1 MNTPLNAAELAAG
14 AVRLGLRA
22 AGGLLAL
29 NDRII
34 GRALLVAVLAGG
46 FAGASWFLGVAVDIF
61 GFHPER
67 NAAAWAARPV
77 SFASDALCGDC
88 HEPAVAALVDAPHA
102 NVPCQACHGPLEA
115 HAVTEPPPAVEAA
128 TRSEVE
134 ATCVTCHSADIA
146 RPVTLAQVGLEDHYV
161 AGFCADCHD
170 PHATTGIRPP
180 EVRHPLARL
189 PECLTCHAELSF
201 RPATAGH
208 RPAPDDQCL
217 SCHLGELP
225 DRLSGSL
232 P

>member
-1 MNTPLNAAELAAG
+1 MNAPLDAAELIAG
-14 AVRLGLRA
+14 AVRLGIRVL
-22 AGGLLAL
+22 GGLLAL
-29 NDRII
+29 NDRVI
-34 GRALLVAVLAGG
+34 GRALLVAVLAGA
-46 FAGASWFLGVAVDIF
+46 FAGASWFLGVAGDIF
-61 GFHPER
+61 GFQPER

-77 SFASDALCGDC
+77 SFAADARCAEC
-88 HEPAVAALVDAPHA
+88 HEPAIAELVGAPHA
-102 NVPCQACHGPLEA
+102 DVSCQACHGPLEA
-115 HAVTEPPPAVEAA
+115 HAVTEPPLEVEAA
-128 TRSEVE
+128 TRSEID

-146 RPVTLAQVGLEDHYV
+146 RPVTLAQVGLDEHYS

-189 PECLTCHAELSF
+189 PECLTCHGELSF

-217 SCHLGELP
+217 SCHGDRLP